1 MELPPELEAQVLV
14 AAAEIAKG
22 ADDWKQALELYAK
35 ALAALEGAHGAQSM
49 EVAIVCMDI
58 AEVLEQSGNERQAE
72 KYLNRMRQIVNFQKQ
87 LCAEPSPN

>member
-1 MELPPELEAQVLV
+1 MELPLELEAQVLV

-22 ADDWKQALELYAK
+22 AADWAQALELYAK
-35 ALAALEGAHGAQSM
+35 ALSALEGAHGEQSM
-49 EVAIVCMDI
+49 EVAIACMDI
-58 AEVLEQSGNERQAE
+58 AEVLEQSGNELQAE

>member
-1 MELPPELEAQVLV
+1 MELPLELEAQVLV

-22 ADDWKQALELYAK
+22 ANDWQQSLELYAK
-35 ALAALEGAHGAQSM
+35 ALTALESAHGEQSM